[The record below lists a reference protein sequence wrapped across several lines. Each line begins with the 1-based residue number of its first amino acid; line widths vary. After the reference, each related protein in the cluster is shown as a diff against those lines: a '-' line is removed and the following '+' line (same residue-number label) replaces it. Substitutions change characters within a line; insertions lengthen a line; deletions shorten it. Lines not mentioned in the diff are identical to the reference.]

1 MTFTPPVYSRQTKA
15 ALFGTTIVGG
25 HTMPAELPA
34 THITCSS
41 APQQR
46 CRLRLTHRR
55 SAFESLFRICLL
67 FLWTAAG
74 IGCESRESA
83 PGDRTTNPT
92 WVARWSYTLG
102 NELADPGLISSPA
115 NWAAAVTDETGYNF
129 TAASQFQAHVPSDG
143 FLNWTT
149 DQRLRE
155 TAGDFLRAFYRNA
168 GIQDVDEDNVSFFFG
183 VNAPTGTGADDY
195 SVTLAKGSVS
205 NVSGVALSF
214 VFKTKIHS
222 LQGLTAEE
230 KWRLTQYNVIHEL
243 GHARG
248 LNARNANYDHVT
260 HAGSNADICVMRIN
274 VSSNIPQNH
283 VFCGYHK
290 KVLRECL
297 TIIRYDYDPSS
308 SCARFP

>member
-1 MTFTPPVYSRQTKA
+1 VA
-15 ALFGTTIVGG
+15 V
-25 HTMPAELPA
+25 
-34 THITCSS
+34 
-41 APQQR
+41 
-46 CRLRLTHRR
+46 
-55 SAFESLFRICLL
+55 
-67 FLWTAAG
+67 G
-74 IGCESRESA
+74 IGCEGRGPA
-83 PGDRTTNPT
+83 PGDGTTNPT
-92 WVARWSYTLG
+92 WEARWSYTPG

-129 TAASQFQAHVPSDG
+129 TAASQFEGHVPSDDT
-143 FLNWTT
+143 LNWS
-149 DQRLRE
+149 DNGSLLR
-155 TAGDFLRAFYRNA
+155 TAEAFLRGFYANA
-168 GIQDVDEDNVSFFFG
+168 GIRDVDEDNVSFFFG

-260 HAGSNADICVMRIN
+260 HAGSNADNCVMRIN
-274 VSSNIPQNH
+274 VSSNIPPNH

-297 TIIRYDYDPSS
+297 TIIRFAYDPNS